1 MRVEHHLLGFPR
13 IGGNE
18 HLAAEC
24 QPEVRDLD
32 GLHDAV
38 DLDMLVA
45 PIELTDLTG
54 RECQRDKGMRQRR
67 AGFDSLPT
75 LNEPLHA
82 VIGAAIA
89 LGLQALEQPPR
100 GAPLGFR
107 EQTFGSQP
115 GFQPLLEFPKPG
127 RRLLFP
133 AIDRFTLGPAMLAN
147 RRTGQFQVT
156 RNRADALLADQTTAP
171 DLGNHIHEQHPRF
184 SSAKA
189 G

>member
-1 MRVEHHLLGFPR
+1 MGRDLSLAPCGLVVERVETEAAGLL
-13 IGGNE
+13 I
-18 HLAAEC
+18 
-24 QPEVRDLD
+24 
-32 GLHDAV
+32 
-38 DLDMLVA
+38 VA
-45 PIELTDLTG
+45 HP
-54 RECQRDKGMRQRR
+54 
-67 AGFDSLPT
+67 A
-75 LNEPLHA
+75 
-82 VIGAAIA
+82 
-89 LGLQALEQPPR
+89 R
-100 GAPLGFR
+100 GSALGFR

-147 RRTGQFQVT
+147 RGTGQFQVT
-156 RNRADALLADQTTAP
+156 RDRADALLADQTTAP